1 MDILTPEH
9 RYTPAHREHCIGMLI
24 EGARRA
30 SERLG
35 YRTDAQASPSTS
47 PKRRAP

>member
-9 RYTPAHREHCIGMLI
+9 RYTAQHRERCIALLLDG
-24 EGARRA
+24 GRRG

-35 YRTDAQASPSTS
+35 FREDGGTPAPSR
-47 PKRRAP
+47 KG

>member
-9 RYTPAHREHCIGMLI
+9 RYTAAHRERCIALLLD
-24 EGARRA
+24 GARRA

-35 YRTDAQASPSTS
+35 HREGEPNVAATA
-47 PKRRAP
+47 RRSRG